1 MLKIIIENVT
11 NGIAKTVQYIY
22 SISVQKKIFEGHD
35 HRRVEIFA
43 KVVYTYLTV
52 NDSL

>member
-1 MLKIIIENVT
+1 MSQMALLKQWNIFI
-11 NGIAKTVQYIY
+11 QSLYR
-22 SISVQKKIFEGHD
+22 KIFEGCD